1 MRLALRGFAAVAAA
15 LAAGV
20 LSGSAQESF
29 FNERF
34 CTRSTS
40 GNEDAGPVDCSFHT
54 WQQCIASAL
63 PGRYVPR
70 IRGGKPLAP
79 KTSLSSK
86 SAIAREAWEAFGLVA
101 TSIALIALGNNAW
114 TPHAD

>member
-1 MRLALRGFAAVAAA
+1 MRLALRGLATVAAA

-63 PGRYVPR
+63 PGRYCTTNPWWHAPR
-70 IRGGKPLAP
+70 QQSATQGK
-79 KTSLSSK
+79 S
-86 SAIAREAWEAFGLVA
+86 RRR
-101 TSIALIALGNNAW
+101 NRQ
-114 TPHAD
+114 

>member
-1 MRLALRGFAAVAAA
+1 MHRVRARIGPLLHHKSVVARKQPKADYASQEPSAQSLSSPRRARVIGRRAAHRREPPMRLALRGLAAVAAA

-40 GNEDAGPVDCSFHT
+40 GNEDAGP
-54 WQQCIASAL
+54 
-63 PGRYVPR
+63 
-70 IRGGKPLAP
+70 
-79 KTSLSSK
+79 
-86 SAIAREAWEAFGLVA
+86 
-101 TSIALIALGNNAW
+101 
-114 TPHAD
+114 